1 MALREQDQRRTWH
14 KMNIAV
20 IGLGR
25 FGSNLAITLSELG
38 HDVLA
43 IDSDERTVQ
52 KIADSVTHAVQAD
65 GTDEATLIEL
75 GITEYDLAFVAFG
88 DIEGSILM
96 TTLLK
101 QLGLKRVHAKAR
113 NSLHRQILERVGADQ
128 VVFPEREM
136 AVRVAH
142 NLAAPNVMDYFEL
155 LADYGIGEVK
165 VPEGFVGQTLT
176 SVNLADRLNVSI
188 LVIKRGSELLI
199 TPDLTETLR
208 AGDVLVVIGR
218 DSAIADLDNFK

>member
-1 MALREQDQRRTWH
+1 
-14 KMNIAV
+14 MNIAV

-25 FGSNLAITLSELG
+25 FGSNLATTLSELG
-38 HDVLA
+38 HEVLA
-43 IDSDERTVQ
+43 IDSDERAVQ
-52 KIADSVTHAVQAD
+52 QIADSVTHAVQAD
-65 GTDEATLIEL
+65 GTDEATLVEL

-113 NSLHRQILERVGADQ
+113 NSLHREILERVGADQ

-136 AVRVAH
+136 AIRVAH
-142 NLAAPNVMDYFEL
+142 NLAAPNVVDYFEL

-218 DSAIADLDNFK
+218 DSAIAELDNFRP

>member
-1 MALREQDQRRTWH
+1 
-14 KMNIAV
+14 MNIAV

-25 FGSNLAITLSELG
+25 FGSNLATTLSELG
-38 HDVLA
+38 HEVLA
-43 IDSDERTVQ
+43 IDSDERAVQ
-52 KIADSVTHAVQAD
+52 QIADSVTHAVQAD
-65 GTDEATLIEL
+65 GTDEATLVEL

-113 NSLHRQILERVGADQ
+113 NSLHREILERVGADQ

-136 AVRVAH
+136 AIRVAH
-142 NLAAPNVMDYFEL
+142 NLAAPNVVDYFEL

-165 VPEGFVGQTLT
+165 VPEGFVGQALT

-188 LVIKRGSELLI
+188 LVIKRGSELLV

-218 DSAIADLDNFK
+218 DSAIAELDNFRP

>member
-1 MALREQDQRRTWH
+1 
-14 KMNIAV
+14 MNIAV

>member
-1 MALREQDQRRTWH
+1 
-14 KMNIAV
+14 MNIAV

-25 FGSNLAITLSELG
+25 FGSNLATTLSELG
-38 HDVLA
+38 HEVLA
-43 IDSDERTVQ
+43 IDSDERAVQ
-52 KIADSVTHAVQAD
+52 IIADSVTHAVQAD

-113 NSLHRQILERVGADQ
+113 NALHREILERVGADQ

-142 NLAAPNVMDYFEL
+142 NLAAPNVVDYFEL

-218 DSAIADLDNFK
+218 DSAIAELDTFK

>member
-1 MALREQDQRRTWH
+1 
-14 KMNIAV
+14 MNIAV

-25 FGSNLAITLSELG
+25 FGSNLATTLSELG

-43 IDSDERTVQ
+43 IDSDERAVQ
-52 KIADSVTHAVQAD
+52 RIADSVTHAVQAD
-65 GTDEATLIEL
+65 GTDEATLSEL
-75 GITEYDLAFVAFG
+75 GIVEYDLAFVAFG

-101 QLGLKRVHAKAR
+101 QLGMRRVHAKAR
-113 NSLHRQILERVGADQ
+113 NSLHREILERVGADQ

-142 NLAAPNVMDYFEL
+142 NLAAPNVVDYFEL

-188 LVIKRGSELLI
+188 LVIKRGKELLI
-199 TPDLTETLR
+199 SPDLTETLR

>member
-1 MALREQDQRRTWH
+1 
-14 KMNIAV
+14 MNIAV

-52 KIADSVTHAVQAD
+52 RIADRVTHAVQAD

>member
-1 MALREQDQRRTWH
+1 
-14 KMNIAV
+14 
-20 IGLGR
+20 
-25 FGSNLAITLSELG
+25 
-38 HDVLA
+38 
-43 IDSDERTVQ
+43 
-52 KIADSVTHAVQAD
+52 
-65 GTDEATLIEL
+65 
-75 GITEYDLAFVAFG
+75 YDLAFVAFG

-113 NSLHRQILERVGADQ
+113 NSLHREILERVGADQ

-136 AVRVAH
+136 AIRVAH
-142 NLAAPNVMDYFEL
+142 NLAAPNVVDYFEL

-218 DSAIADLDNFK
+218 DSAIAELDNFRP

>member
-1 MALREQDQRRTWH
+1 
-14 KMNIAV
+14 MNIAV

-25 FGSNLAITLSELG
+25 FGSNLATTLSELG

-43 IDSDERTVQ
+43 IDSDERAVQ
-52 KIADSVTHAVQAD
+52 RIADSVTHAVQAD
-65 GTDEATLIEL
+65 GTDEATLSEL
-75 GITEYDLAFVAFG
+75 GIVEYDLAFVAFG

-101 QLGLKRVHAKAR
+101 QLGMRRVHAKAR
-113 NSLHRQILERVGADQ
+113 NSLHREILERVGADQ

-142 NLAAPNVMDYFEL
+142 NLAAPNVVDYFEL

-188 LVIKRGSELLI
+188 LVIKRGKELLI

>member
-1 MALREQDQRRTWH
+1 
-14 KMNIAV
+14 MNIAV

-25 FGSNLAITLSELG
+25 FGSNLATSLSELG
-38 HDVLA
+38 HEVLA
-43 IDSDERTVQ
+43 IDSDERAVQ
-52 KIADSVTHAVQAD
+52 QIAESVTHAVQAD
-65 GTDEATLIEL
+65 GTDEATLVEL

-113 NSLHRQILERVGADQ
+113 NSLHREILERVGADQ

-136 AVRVAH
+136 AIRVAH
-142 NLAAPNVMDYFEL
+142 NLAAPNVVDYFEL

-218 DSAIADLDNFK
+218 DSAIAELDNFKP

>member
-1 MALREQDQRRTWH
+1 
-14 KMNIAV
+14 MNIAV

-25 FGSNLAITLSELG
+25 FGSNLATSLSELG
-38 HDVLA
+38 HEVLA
-43 IDSDERTVQ
+43 IDSDERAVQ
-52 KIADSVTHAVQAD
+52 QIAESVTHAVQAD
-65 GTDEATLIEL
+65 GTDEATLVEL

-113 NSLHRQILERVGADQ
+113 NSLHREILERVGADQ

-136 AVRVAH
+136 AIRVAH
-142 NLAAPNVMDYFEL
+142 NLAAPNVVDYFEL

-218 DSAIADLDNFK
+218 DSAIAELDNFRP

>member
-1 MALREQDQRRTWH
+1 
-14 KMNIAV
+14 MNIAV

-113 NSLHRQILERVGADQ
+113 NSLHRQILERVGADR

>member
-1 MALREQDQRRTWH
+1 
-14 KMNIAV
+14 MNIAV

-25 FGSNLAITLSELG
+25 FGGNLATTLSELG
-38 HDVLA
+38 HEVLA
-43 IDSDERTVQ
+43 IDSDERAVQ
-52 KIADSVTHAVQAD
+52 QIADSVTHAVQAD
-65 GTDEATLIEL
+65 GTDEATLVEL

-113 NSLHRQILERVGADQ
+113 NSLHREILERVGADQ

-136 AVRVAH
+136 AIRVAH
-142 NLAAPNVMDYFEL
+142 NLAAPNVVDYFEL

-218 DSAIADLDNFK
+218 DSAIAELDNFRP

>member
-1 MALREQDQRRTWH
+1 
-14 KMNIAV
+14 MNIAV

-88 DIEGSILM
+88 DIEGSILT

>member
-1 MALREQDQRRTWH
+1 MRSSGWEDSAATW
-14 KMNIAV
+14 
-20 IGLGR
+20 R
-25 FGSNLAITLSELG
+25 QTLSELG
-38 HDVLA
+38 HEVLA
-43 IDSDERTVQ
+43 IDSDERAVQ
-52 KIADSVTHAVQAD
+52 RIADSVTHAVQAD

-113 NSLHRQILERVGADQ
+113 NSLHREILERVGADQ

-142 NLAAPNVMDYFEL
+142 NLAAPNVVDYFEL

-218 DSAIADLDNFK
+218 DSAIADLDKFK

>member
-1 MALREQDQRRTWH
+1 
-14 KMNIAV
+14 MNIAV

-25 FGSNLAITLSELG
+25 FGSNLATSLSELG
-38 HDVLA
+38 HEVLA
-43 IDSDERTVQ
+43 IDNDERAVLQ
-52 KIADSVTHAVQAD
+52 IADSVTHAVQAD
-65 GTDEATLIEL
+65 GTDEATLVEL
-75 GITEYDLAFVAFG
+75 GIAEYDLAFVAFG

-113 NSLHRQILERVGADQ
+113 NSLHREILERVGADQ

-136 AVRVAH
+136 AIRVAH
-142 NLAAPNVMDYFEL
+142 NLAAPNVVDYFEL

-218 DSAIADLDNFK
+218 DSAIAELDNFRP

>member
-1 MALREQDQRRTWH
+1 
-14 KMNIAV
+14 MNIAV

-25 FGSNLAITLSELG
+25 FGSNLATSLSELG
-38 HDVLA
+38 HEVLA
-43 IDSDERTVQ
+43 IDSDERAVQ
-52 KIADSVTHAVQAD
+52 QIAESVTHAVQAD
-65 GTDEATLIEL
+65 GTDEATLVEL

-113 NSLHRQILERVGADQ
+113 NSLHREILERVGADQ

-136 AVRVAH
+136 AIRVAH
-142 NLAAPNVMDYFEL
+142 NLAAPNVVDYFEL

-188 LVIKRGSELLI
+188 LVIKRGSQLLI

-218 DSAIADLDNFK
+218 DSAIAELDNFRP

>member
-1 MALREQDQRRTWH
+1 
-14 KMNIAV
+14 MNIAV

-25 FGSNLAITLSELG
+25 FGSNLATSLSELG
-38 HDVLA
+38 HEVLA
-43 IDSDERTVQ
+43 IDSDERAVQ
-52 KIADSVTHAVQAD
+52 QIAESVTHAVQAD
-65 GTDEATLIEL
+65 GTDEATLVEL

-113 NSLHRQILERVGADQ
+113 NSLHREILERVGADQ

-136 AVRVAH
+136 AIRVAH
-142 NLAAPNVMDYFEL
+142 NLAAPNVVDYFEL

-208 AGDVLVVIGR
+208 TGDVLVVIGR
-218 DSAIADLDNFK
+218 DSAIAELDNFRP

>member
-1 MALREQDQRRTWH
+1 
-14 KMNIAV
+14 MNIAV

-25 FGSNLAITLSELG
+25 FGSNLATSLSELG
-38 HDVLA
+38 HEVLA
-43 IDSDERTVQ
+43 IDSDERAVQ
-52 KIADSVTHAVQAD
+52 QIAESVTHAVQAD

-113 NSLHRQILERVGADQ
+113 NSLHREILERVGADQ

-136 AVRVAH
+136 AIRVAH
-142 NLAAPNVMDYFEL
+142 NLAAPNVVDYFEL

-218 DSAIADLDNFK
+218 DSAIAELDNFRP